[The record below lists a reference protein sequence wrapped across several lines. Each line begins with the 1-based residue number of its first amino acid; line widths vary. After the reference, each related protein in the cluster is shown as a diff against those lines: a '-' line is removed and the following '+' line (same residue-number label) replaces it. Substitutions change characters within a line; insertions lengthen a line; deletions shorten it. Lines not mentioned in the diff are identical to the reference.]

1 MTARSLM
8 PTISSESDPLPI
20 DETLWVFEATG
31 DCGTLDG
38 SEDWFGQKHGVLAR
52 PVSSDELT
60 IGRLVAG
67 GDENL
72 LEDVEFLDALSGP
85 DGNAAQRVARRDDQ
99 DARFLL
105 QAGAQPLE

>member
-1 MTARSLM
+1 M
-8 PTISSESDPLPI
+8 PTISSESDPSPI
-20 DETLWVFEATG
+20 GETLWVFEATG

-38 SEDWFGQKHGVLAR
+38 CEDWFGQKHGVLAR

-72 LEDVEFLDALSGP
+72 LEDVEFLEALSGP
-85 DGNAAQRVARRDDQ
+85 DSDATQRVGRRDDQ

-105 QAGAQPLE
+105 QAGIKPLE